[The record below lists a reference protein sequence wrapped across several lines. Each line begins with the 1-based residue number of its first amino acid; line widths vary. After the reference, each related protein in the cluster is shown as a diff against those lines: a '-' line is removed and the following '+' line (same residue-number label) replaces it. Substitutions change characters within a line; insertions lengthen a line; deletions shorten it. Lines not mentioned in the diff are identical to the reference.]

1 MFQNN
6 QNITLHII
14 KFIQIVTI
22 SFISVLTIT
31 GQNKQI
37 EMIQSED
44 KNRYLV
50 ITEATKV
57 LDTIS
62 RANIN
67 MVVMDYSFFNDGSVG
82 IIWKTPAGPVF
93 YERWVRN
100 ADGVRFFSEQIG
112 YDEHFFKPGQ
122 EYAKESFK
130 IEGIDTVEKKM
141 EFQNG
146 KIKTEKIEIK
156 KEYNFTPKERL
167 IYKK

>member
-6 QNITLHII
+6 QNIISGLI
-14 KFIQIVTI
+14 KIIQIVTI
-22 SFISVLTIT
+22 SFISALTIT
-31 GQNKQI
+31 GQNRQV
-37 EMIQSED
+37 ELIQSDD
-44 KNRYLV
+44 KSRYLV
-50 ITEATKV
+50 IKEADKV

-93 YERWVRN
+93 YERWYRK

-112 YDEHFFKPGQ
+112 YEQHLLRPGQ
-122 EYAKESFK
+122 EYVKESFK
-130 IEGIDTVEKKM
+130 IKGIDTIEKKM

-146 KIKTEKIEIK
+146 KIKTEMIEIK